1 MIDEYLKNKIDFR
14 LKQSREKLR
23 LSSIMF
29 KKGLN
34 YKSLIFSYLAMFYA
48 VRLLLINSNVD
59 SDDHTKI
66 IELIRGYLEPKGW
79 TSIEVFQSL
88 QQTNDSDDTIED
100 NLNNQVSKEKA
111 KELLTNA
118 ELVLNEVL
126 AKMSSSHKLS
136 IPNH

>member
-34 YKSLIFSYLAMFYA
+34 YKSLVFSYLAMFYA
-48 VRLLLINSNVD
+48 VRLLLINSKVD

-79 TSIEVFQSL
+79 ISIEVFQSL
-88 QQTNDSDDTIED
+88 QQTNNSDVKTENDLD
-100 NLNNQVSKEKA
+100 NQVSKEKA
-111 KELLTNA
+111 EEFLTNA
-118 ELVLNEVL
+118 GLVLEEVL
-126 AKMSSSHKLS
+126 AKMANSHDLSSL
-136 IPNH
+136 NR